1 MYYRQSL
8 DMASSYLHTSTIPEP
23 MLPRRDCSRAA
34 QGQQTGF
41 AFGFVLAAALLTGA
55 MLLAPEQPEQQGSI
69 CERHN
74 PVLAC
79 QVW

>member
-1 MYYRQSL
+1 MV
-8 DMASSYLHTSTIPEP
+8 SSYLHTSTIPEP
-23 MLPRRDCSRAA
+23 MLTRRACSGTA

-41 AFGFVLAAALLTGA
+41 AFGSVLAAALLTGA
-55 MLLAPEQPEQQGSI
+55 MLLAPEQPERQGSI